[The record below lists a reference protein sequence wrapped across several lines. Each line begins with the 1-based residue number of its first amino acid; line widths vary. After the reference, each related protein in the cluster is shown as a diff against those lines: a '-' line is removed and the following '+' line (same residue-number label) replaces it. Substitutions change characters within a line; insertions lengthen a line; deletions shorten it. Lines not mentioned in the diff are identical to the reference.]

1 MVANDQENAFIG
13 NLGPHH
19 GRWIKLRIVTYEY
32 DVEDRGVDE
41 YIDLDAWHFEE

>member
-1 MVANDQENAFIG
+1 MVTNDQEHAFICY
-13 NLGPHH
+13 LSPHH
-19 GRWIKLRIVTYEY
+19 SRWIKFRIMTYEY